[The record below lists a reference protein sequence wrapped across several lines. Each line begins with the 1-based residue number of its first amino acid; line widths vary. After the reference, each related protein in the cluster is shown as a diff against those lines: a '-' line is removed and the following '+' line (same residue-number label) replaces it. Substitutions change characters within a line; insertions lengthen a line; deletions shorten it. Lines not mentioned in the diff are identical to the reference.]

1 MAVRVRNPGNYSY
14 GHSNEHNYRHS
25 YGHSNGQA
33 NGWYSNGQRNRTSG
47 YPWCNQTRNT
57 ENRSNR
63 YYSGNNYNDRTRQ
76 RYGYG
81 YRMSGF
87 SKALVSIG
95 VATGTLLKATGTLA
109 KKSFNKAKDYTDSV
123 KANRKEREE
132 NIYYTEDAEFEDVSF
147 NQEDMMEILDIPANS
162 LMCATESGVHL
173 AKKITETL

>member
-76 RYGYG
+76 RYG

-173 AKKITETL
+173 AKKITESL